1 MANVNI
7 KDVAKE
13 AGVSIATVS
22 RVLSKLPTVKKYNRE
37 KVEEAIK
44 KLKFTPNI
52 SAQRLAGKHSN
63 IIALVIPRYSDVF
76 HSFYALEIIQGVG
89 LAAER
94 ERLDLLLHI
103 TDKEAFLNIPSIE
116 GVIFADIIGNEE
128 QLDNVLE
135 AKLPCVI
142 MNYFTKDLPVSCFA
156 IDNTG
161 GGMKAADYL
170 IGLGHSKIATI
181 SGALRSQVA
190 IDRLSGYMKSLE
202 KNNIKKRKEY
212 IQHGDFGRDSARKAA
227 EELIKLKTPP
237 TAIFAASD
245 EMAVGVIEAC
255 VENNIKVP
263 GDISVIGFDDNRLAI
278 RYSPIPLTTIK
289 QPLQHMAILAA
300 NTLHQAML
308 KKLKNPKRMML
319 DTELVERSSCRKLQ

>member
-1 MANVNI
+1 MRNINI

-22 RVLSKLPTVKKYNRE
+22 RVLSKFPTVKKYNRS
-37 KVEEAIK
+37 KVEDAIK
-44 KLKFTPNI
+44 KLNFKPNV

-63 IIALVIPRYSDVF
+63 VIALVIPRYSDVF

-89 LAAER
+89 LQAER
-94 ERLDLLLHI
+94 SRLDLLLHI
-103 TDKEAFLNIPSIE
+103 TDENTSLNISSVE

-128 QLDNVLE
+128 ELDNALE
-135 AKLPCVI
+135 ASLPCVI

-156 IDNTG
+156 INNTL
-161 GGMKAADYL
+161 GGMKATDYL
-170 IGLGHSKIATI
+170 VSLGHSKIATI

-190 IDRLSGYMKSLE
+190 IDRLTGYIKSLE
-202 KNNIKKRKEY
+202 KNNIKKLKEY
-212 IQHGDFGRDSARKAA
+212 EKHGDFGRFSARKAT

-245 EMAVGVIEAC
+245 EMAVGVIEVC

-263 GDISVIGFDDNRLAI
+263 GDISVVGFDDNRFAL
-278 RYSPIPLTTIK
+278 RYSPVALTTIK
-289 QPLQHMAILAA
+289 QPLHYMATLAA
-300 NTLHQAML
+300 DTLHQTML
-308 KKLKNPKRMML
+308 KKLKSHRRMML
-319 DTELVERSSCRKLQ
+319 DTELVERSSCRKI